1 VEHQLTKDHDNS
13 RTRNIPSPLGSL
25 IASLRYLGLGVWLA
39 WLYLI
44 TSGSSWL
51 SNTDT
56 DSSALV
62 GLLLYFI
69 GASAVICLLAPFLQ
83 TFYQRLLG
91 SRPAMVVIG
100 IMGALGSVGIV
111 MAGPHYLQNTYIFI
125 VGSVFAGISS
135 ALLSLRCGQVFG
147 ELRPIQT
154 LVFSLFSELL
164 VVALFY
170 FVVGNNDFYP
180 VPNGPPISGIL
191 AMVVLPVL
199 AAWLLTLR
207 APAREASAAGH
218 TNKRSDR
225 TNGGEAEGFDAGR
238 SPYEGDAHPI
248 NTVVRSLPSIFWKFL
263 IVIFVFVVAS
273 LIARSF
279 FVSMRIPVATSLDM
293 KTALN
298 LRMAFALIILVFLAR
313 FNRPANFG
321 KLFLFAMVAVAI
333 VLMLIPLLPVYNVA
347 LSSIIGFAN
356 SVLELIVWCL
366 LATIVYEKRVSP
378 LIVFGFG
385 RGVLLVSQAFGWFL
399 GTSLLPSLV
408 GSSWEALCYLAL
420 ACLILL
426 ATTLLFS
433 EKEFGRMF
441 AAMSG
446 FEPADDASASPVFEG
461 APADHSNQQADLPR
475 RPWLKACRQLGKQ
488 AALTTREQEVFEMI
502 AFGRSPESI
511 SQRLFISLNTVRT
524 HIHNIYAKL
533 RVHSKQ
539 ELMERIES
547 ERQS

>member
-1 VEHQLTKDHDNS
+1 
-13 RTRNIPSPLGSL
+13 
-25 IASLRYLGLGVWLA
+25 
-39 WLYLI
+39 
-44 TSGSSWL
+44 
-51 SNTDT
+51 
-56 DSSALV
+56 
-62 GLLLYFI
+62 
-69 GASAVICLLAPFLQ
+69 
-83 TFYQRLLG
+83 
-91 SRPAMVVIG
+91 
-100 IMGALGSVGIV
+100 MGALGSVGIV
-111 MAGPHYLQNTYIFI
+111 MAGPHYLQNTYIFV

-170 FVVGNNDFYP
+170 FVVGNSDFYP
-180 VPNGPPISGIL
+180 VPDGPPISGIL
-191 AMVVLPVL
+191 AMVILPVL

-207 APAREASAAGH
+207 ASVKGASEAGQSNGSIGANGA
-218 TNKRSDR
+218 
-225 TNGGEAEGFDAGR
+225 NGGEAAELEAGR
-238 SPYEGDAHPI
+238 TPYEGQAHPI
-248 NTVVRSLPSIFWKFL
+248 NTVVKSLPSIFWKFL

-279 FVSMRIPVATSLDM
+279 FVSMHIPVTTSLDM

-298 LRMAFALIILVFLAR
+298 LRMAFALIILFFLAR

-333 VLMLIPLLPVYNVA
+333 VLMLIPFLPLYNVV

-356 SVLELIVWCL
+356 SILELIVWCL

-408 GSSWEALCYLAL
+408 GSSWEGFCYLAL

-446 FEPADDASASPVFEG
+446 YEPADAAT
-461 APADHSNQQADLPR
+461 AYPALVGESDEQSGQQADMPR
-475 RPWLKACRQLGKQ
+475 RPWLKACGQLGKQ
-488 AALTTREQEVFEMI
+488 AGLTAREQEVFEMI
-502 AFGRSPESI
+502 AFGRSPEII

-533 RVHSKQ
+533 DVHSKQ

-547 ERQS
+547 ERQA